1 GHADCAAAAE
11 RRVGGVG
18 RTEAEARR
26 GQQMRKADH
35 WRDPEVPVVP
45 FWLVG
50 SGRARRSGRAH
61 STQAERVEPGPCDS
75 STASGA
81 AQPRAFEH
89 GLLYLAALQG
99 RFFSQPLSP
108 NEFVFTVTDI
118 TNTRDAAYVL
128 SFGQKADIPP
138 FPPTGSGGHLQRIT
152 ARKPTT
158 VSGFGGQATYTT
170 RVAPGDG
177 DAMKRLSSSFLVFPE
192 AWRVGSGI

>member
-1 GHADCAAAAE
+1 PP
-11 RRVGGVG
+11 VPPN
-18 RTEAEARR
+18 
-26 GQQMRKADH
+26 
-35 WRDPEVPVVP
+35 PEPLSTD
-45 FWLVG
+45 FFIWL
-50 SGRARRSGRAH
+50 R
-61 STQAERVEPGPCDS
+61 
-75 STASGA
+75 
-81 AQPRAFEH
+81 FK
-89 GLLYLAALQG
+89 G

-118 TNTRDAAYVL
+118 TNSRDAAYVF

-138 FPPTGSGGHLQRIT
+138 FPPTGSGGHLQRST

-192 AWRVGSGI
+192 AWRVGSGISGISLDYDAHIFKPNPNDFGVAQFL